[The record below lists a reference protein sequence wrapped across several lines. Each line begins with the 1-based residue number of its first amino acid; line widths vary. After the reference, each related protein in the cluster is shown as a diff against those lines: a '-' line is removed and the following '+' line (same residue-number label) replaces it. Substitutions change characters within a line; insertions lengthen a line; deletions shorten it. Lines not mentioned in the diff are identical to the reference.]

1 MSSILKESNENYT
14 PLIPGAIDKKT
25 DKRLF
30 YCNYISVGVTLF
42 LLLVIMSI
50 IGGITYKVNET
61 VNNTNEVIEE
71 LRTLLPYKGLAFA
84 LKDAICND
92 TNFTKHY
99 GPNIVGPVCNTTW
112 TN

>member
-1 MSSILKESNENYT
+1 MNVLNDSTTETYE

-30 YCNYISVGVTLF
+30 YCNYISVGVTL
-42 LLLVIMSI
+42 LLLFIIMCI
-50 IGGITYKVNET
+50 IGTITYRVNET

-84 LKDAICND
+84 LRDAICND

>member
-1 MSSILKESNENYT
+1 MTDILRDSNETYEA
-14 PLIPGAIDKKT
+14 LIPGAIDKKT

-42 LLLVIMSI
+42 LMFIIMCI

-84 LKDAICND
+84 LKDALCND

-99 GPNIVGPVCNTTW
+99 GPNIVVPVCNTTW

>member
-1 MSSILKESNENYT
+1 MTDILRDSNETYEA
-14 PLIPGAIDKKT
+14 LIPGAIDKKT

-42 LLLVIMSI
+42 LMFIIMCI

-71 LRTLLPYKGLAFA
+71 
-84 LKDAICND
+84 
-92 TNFTKHY
+92 
-99 GPNIVGPVCNTTW
+99 
-112 TN
+112 

>member
-1 MSSILKESNENYT
+1 MNVLNDSTSESYQ

-25 DKRLF
+25 DRRLF
-30 YCNYISVGVTLF
+30 YCNYVSVGVTL
-42 LLLVIMSI
+42 LLLFIIMCI
-50 IGGITYKVNET
+50 IGTITYRVNET

-71 LRTLLPYKGLAFA
+71 LRTLLPYKGLGFA
-84 LKDAICND
+84 IRDALCND

-99 GPNIVGPVCNTTW
+99 PNMVKPVCNTTW

>member
-1 MSSILKESNENYT
+1 MDVLNDSTKDNYT
-14 PLIPGAIDKKT
+14 PLIPGAINRKT

-30 YCNYISVGVTLF
+30 YCNYISVCIT
-42 LLLVIMSI
+42 LLLIFIIMCI
-50 IGGITYKVNET
+50 IGTITYRVNET

-71 LRTLLPYKGLAFA
+71 LRTLLPYKGLGFA
-84 LKDAICND
+84 IRDILCND

-99 GPNIVGPVCNTTW
+99 PNMVKPVCNTTW

>member
-1 MSSILKESNENYT
+1 MNVLNDSTGTYE

-30 YCNYISVGVTLF
+30 YCNYISVGVTL
-42 LLLVIMSI
+42 LLIFIIMCI
-50 IGGITYKVNET
+50 IGTITYRVNET

-71 LRTLLPYKGLAFA
+71 LRTLLPYKGLGFA
-84 LKDAICND
+84 IRDVLCND

-99 GPNIVGPVCNTTW
+99 PNMVEPVCNTTW

>member
-1 MSSILKESNENYT
+1 MTDILRDSNENYT

-25 DKRLF
+25 DRRLF

-71 LRTLLPYKGLAFA
+71 LRDLLPYKGLAFA
-84 LKDAICND
+84 LKEALCND

-99 GPNIVGPVCNTTW
+99 GPNIVVPVCNTTW